1 MPSAEFRSE
10 KHLFIRANQN
20 SDLIQF
26 LEAFAEQKQIDTA
39 TFTAIGALKYAELGF
54 FDQEKQEYQKIVLDS
69 PHEIASCIGNIS
81 LKDEK
86 PFVHAHATLSDRH
99 GNTKSGHL
107 LKGIVFAAEI
117 HLCKLIGQKLERQY
131 DENTNLSLWQIT

>member
-1 MPSAEFRSE
+1 MPSAEFRSQ
-10 KHLFIRANQN
+10 KHLLIRANQN
-20 SDLIQF
+20 SDLIGF
-26 LEAFAEQKQIDTA
+26 LEEFSRKRKIYTA

-54 FDQEKQEYQKIVLDS
+54 FDQEKQEYQKITLDS
-69 PHEIASCIGNIS
+69 PHEIAACIGNIS

-86 PFVHAHATLSDRH
+86 PFVHAHATLGDRY

-117 HLCKLIGQKLERQY
+117 HLCKLSGQRLERQY
-131 DENTNLSLWQIT
+131 DEESSLSLWRMK